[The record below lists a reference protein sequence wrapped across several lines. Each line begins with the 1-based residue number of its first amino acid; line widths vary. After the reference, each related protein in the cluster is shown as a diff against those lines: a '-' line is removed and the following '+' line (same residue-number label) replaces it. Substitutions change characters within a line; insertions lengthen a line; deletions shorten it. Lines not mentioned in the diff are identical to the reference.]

1 MQVVNRNLALRSCCT
16 LHTRLCLPAR
26 VTPACARGRAAL
38 AGWRLHRLIGPIDD
52 AADHRK
58 HRIAGILD
66 AKVAAPRRRAVVTAI
81 SAQ

>member
-1 MQVVNRNLALRSCCT
+1 
-16 LHTRLCLPAR
+16 
-26 VTPACARGRAAL
+26 
-38 AGWRLHRLIGPIDD
+38 LIGPIDD